1 MGGFSSGT
9 RRKMAAVLI
18 ALPALVPGARPAA
31 GADAPHGEAAER
43 AQIARGVAAAEHC
56 APQVWSTEDYASCI
70 DGLIGTALNADAAGA
85 PFQLGVY
92 CTAFHTSALAY
103 RDWSRKPASG
113 PALHADG
120 GLLRENTLDH
130 YDSCLFQAQ
139 RLKLSAHQICT
150 AVGLNCAELNPM
162 LDHWKTVTRTD
173 E

>member
-1 MGGFSSGT
+1 MNDLPSGM
-9 RRKMAAVLI
+9 RPSMAAALI
-18 ALPALVPGARPAA
+18 ALPALVFGAWPTA
-31 GADAPHGEAAER
+31 GADAPPAQAMRAE
-43 AQIARGVAAAEHC
+43 IARGVAAAERC

-70 DGLIGTALNADAAGA
+70 DGLIGSAMTHDAAAA

-113 PALHADG
+113 PAIHADG

-139 RLKLSAHQICT
+139 QAKLATHQICT
-150 AVGLNCAELNPM
+150 ALGLNCAELNRM
-162 LDHWKTVTRTD
+162 LDHWKTVTRSD